1 MIYSLRG
8 KLVFSDQYC
17 AVIECAGVGYKCSV
31 SLNTVSRLPK
41 VGSDVFLYT
50 YMSVKEDA
58 VDLFGF
64 YSTEELESFKMLIS
78 ISGVGP
84 KVAIALLSEFSADKL
99 MLCIASGDAKSL
111 TAAAG
116 VGNKVAQRIV
126 LELKDKVSN
135 ISFASDDAG
144 IVAATNSSVTSNAKE
159 AVAALVSLGF
169 SQSDAAVAVGKYNSS
184 LKAEDLIKQ
193 ALKDLSRQV

>member
-8 KLVFSDQYC
+8 KLILSDSSF
-17 AVIECAGVGYKCSV
+17 AVVECAGVGYKCNI
-31 SLNTVSRLPK
+31 SLNTVSHLPK
-41 VGSDVFLYT
+41 TGSEVFLYT
-50 YMSVKEDA
+50 YMAVKEDS

-64 YSTEELESFKMLIS
+64 YSIEELDCFKLLIS
-78 ISGVGP
+78 VSGVGP
-84 KVAIALLSEFSADKL
+84 KVAIGLLSEFTADKL
-99 MLCIASGDAKSL
+99 MLSIAASDAKTL
-111 TAAAG
+111 TAASG
-116 VGNKVAQRIV
+116 VGNKMAQRIV
-126 LELKDKVSN
+126 LELKDKVSS
-135 ISFASDDAG
+135 IGVSASSEDILAAG
-144 IVAATNSSVTSNAKE
+144 NSSVTSNAKE